1 MVAAATA
8 DALFVDPAQ
17 AIQVKVHPVVLLA
30 VLDHY
35 TRRPEG
41 QGRVIGTLLGTVVG
55 NVSCGLLWREDSC
68 CHGM

>member
-1 MVAAATA
+1 MAATTSTA

-30 VLDHY
+30 ILDHFQ
-35 TRRPEG
+35 RRPEG

-55 NVSCGLLWREDSC
+55 NVRLRASCA
-68 CHGM
+68 